1 MVFTL
6 VMILALGVSPALQPP
21 SPKPPTQL
29 LRGLYLLACVLS
41 AFVGAGLGVFLYKLA
56 KYWVNAAGGFALAWY
71 ILALRP
77 GGTIE
82 NVIGRWGLIG
92 GMSVGAF
99 IAGLPNPLN
108 PYLVLLST
116 AWIGATAF
124 ILGVDC
130 YTRAGL
136 KEVSTVR
143 RQTCTG
149 VRLTGSFTCTISAFG
164 TSFQSSGVKSTP

>member
-21 SPKPPTQL
+21 SPKPPTSL

-56 KYWVNAAGGFALAWY
+56 KYWVNAAGGFAFAWY
-71 ILALRP
+71 LLALRP

-82 NVIGRWGLIG
+82 NPIGRWGLIG
-92 GMSVGAF
+92 GMAVGAF
-99 IAGLPNPLN
+99 IAGLPNKLN
-108 PYLVLLST
+108 PYLVLIST

-130 YTRAGL
+130 FTTAGL
-136 KEVSTVR
+136 KEVSSSSPMRWR
-143 RQTCTG
+143 R
-149 VRLTGSFTCTISAFG
+149 RKELISSSTCTILVSG
-164 TSFQSSGVKSTP
+164 TCSQSSTA